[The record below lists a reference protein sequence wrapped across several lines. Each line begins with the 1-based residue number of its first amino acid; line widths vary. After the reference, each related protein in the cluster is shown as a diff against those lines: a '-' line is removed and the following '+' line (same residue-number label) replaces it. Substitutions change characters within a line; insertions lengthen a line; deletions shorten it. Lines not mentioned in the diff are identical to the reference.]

1 MDENFFVWTEK
12 YRPRFIKDVVN
23 HDEIKA
29 HLSSFVETRQ
39 MPHLLFCGKPGTGK
53 TTAALCLANELF
65 GEYMDQ
71 NLLELNASDTRGI
84 DVIRNQ
90 VKEFARTKSMGNV
103 PFKILILDE
112 ADNLTSDA
120 QQALRR
126 TMEKY
131 TRTCRFIL
139 IGNYSSKIIEPIQSR
154 CAIFRFMPLSDE
166 DIESY
171 LKMISKK
178 ESVKLEPNGLKVILH
193 FVEGDLRRTINIMQA
208 AATAGETV
216 SEESVLRVI
225 GLARPEEVKDL
236 ILTALKGNFLD
247 ARKRL
252 RTLLNDYGIAGIDL
266 IRQIHKELPELEEI
280 DDISKVKIAEM
291 CGEVDFRLTEG
302 ANDEIQLLAFIAKVT
317 SLGLELD

>member
-1 MDENFFVWTEK
+1 
-12 YRPRFIKDVVN
+12 
-23 HDEIKA
+23 
-29 HLSSFVETRQ
+29 

-65 GEYMDQ
+65 REYMDQ

-90 VKEFARTKSMGNV
+90 VKEFARTKSMGDV

-171 LKMISKK
+171 LNIISKK
-178 ESVKLEPNGLKVILH
+178 EKVKLESKGLKAILH
-193 FVEGDLRRTINIMQA
+193 FVEGDLRRAINIMQA

-216 SEESVLRVI
+216 SEETVLRVI
-225 GLARPEEVKDL
+225 GLASPEEVKDL
-236 ILTALKGNFLD
+236 ILTALKGNFID

-252 RTLLNDYGIAGIDL
+252 RILLNEYGIAGIDL
-266 IRQIHKELPELEEI
+266 IKQIHKELLELNEI
-280 DDISKVKIAEM
+280 NDISKVKIAEI

-317 SLGLELD
+317 SLGLD

>member
-1 MDENFFVWTEK
+1 MYENFFVWTEK
-12 YRPRFIKDVVN
+12 YRPHFIKDVIN

-90 VKEFARTKSMGNV
+90 VKEFARTKSMGDV

-171 LKMISKK
+171 LNMISEK
-178 ESVKLEPNGLKVILH
+178 EKVKLGPKGLKVVLH
-193 FVEGDLRRTINIMQA
+193 FVEGDLRRAINIMQA
-208 AATAGETV
+208 AATAGEIV

-225 GLARPEEVKDL
+225 GLASPEEVKDL
-236 ILTALKGNFLD
+236 ILIALKGNFLD

-266 IRQIHKELPELEEI
+266 IRQIHKELLELGEI
-280 DDISKVKIAEM
+280 DDISKVKIAEI

-302 ANDEIQLLAFIAKVT
+302 ANDEIQLLAFIAKVA
-317 SLGLELD
+317 SLGLKLD

>member
-1 MDENFFVWTEK
+1 MYENFFVWTEK
-12 YRPRFIKDVVN
+12 YRPSFIKDVVN
-23 HDEIKA
+23 HEEIKT

-90 VKEFARTKSMGNV
+90 VKEFARTKSMGDF
-103 PFKILILDE
+103 PFKILVLDE

-154 CAIFRFMPLSDE
+154 CAIFRFMPLLDE

-171 LKMISKK
+171 LNMISEK
-178 ESVKLEPNGLKVILH
+178 EKVKLEPKGLKVILH
-193 FVEGDLRRTINIMQA
+193 FVEGDLRRAINIMQA
-208 AATAGETV
+208 AATAGKTV

-225 GLARPEEVKDL
+225 GLASPEEVKNL
-236 ILTALKGNFLD
+236 ILTALKGNFMD

-266 IRQIHKELPELEEI
+266 IRQIHKELLELEEI
-280 DDISKVKIAEM
+280 NDISKVKIAEI

-302 ANDEIQLLAFIAKVT
+302 ANDEIQLLAFIAKVA
-317 SLGLELD
+317 SLGFELD